1 MFKKI
6 GVLFY
11 INVAVFVLTLVGFI
25 FAIISNSNPGFA
37 FTNSTLVIVFSI
49 IALVA
54 ACGAAFSELQ
64 FGNQSIITFVAR
76 AIVVA
81 LLALT
86 ITFIADN
93 RVVDIVNLT
102 SWDTENAVGWSA
114 FYTGAVAMGLY
125 LIAIIASIVVG
136 FFKSKKAA
144 E

>member
-37 FTNSTLVIVFSI
+37 FTTLVIVFSI
-49 IALVA
+49 IALVG